1 MKRRI
6 VLVYQLLIG
15 LSDGVTGLL
24 LILAPA
30 FTLRLMHLE
39 APAVALPY
47 LSFIGAFVLSVGLA
61 RLYGGFLLRNTRA
74 TDTPTAA
81 EPSEFLH
88 QLTPRSAAC
97 ALAAR
102 SNGVAKLEVVW
113 LLTGI
118 TRGIVA
124 VFIASQIVSGT
135 LETGWTTVAV
145 SDGAFALIQGI
156 GLFKG
161 WLPDACA

>member
-1 MKRRI
+1 MKRKI
-6 VLVYQLLIG
+6 ICVYQLLIG

-61 RLYGGFLLRNTRA
+61 CLYGGFLATRA
-74 TDTPTAA
+74 
-81 EPSEFLH
+81 
-88 QLTPRSAAC
+88 
-97 ALAAR
+97 
-102 SNGVAKLEVVW
+102 NVVAKLEVVW

-124 VFIASQIVSGT
+124 VFIASQIVSGA

-145 SDGAFALIQGI
+145 SDGAFAVMQGI
-156 GLFKG
+156 GLFKR